1 MYVYIYRDREMC
13 VCVRAYASSEDQ
25 EHCFVCFSL
34 VFTEKLRQVN
44 NIYIRLPRP
53 PANVK

>member
-44 NIYIRLPRP
+44 NIYIRLPRS